1 MKPITLTMSAFG
13 SYAGEEIIDFAQIEG
28 GVFLIT
34 GDTGAGKTTIFDAIT
49 YALYNQTSGGK
60 RDGAMMRSQY
70 AKGDVPTFVELVFSC
85 KGKDYKVRRNPS
97 YDRPSKRRN
106 KDGERTYTAEAA
118 SVSLTMPDGREY
130 PGKIGE
136 INEKIVEILGVGK
149 EQFTQVAMIAQG
161 EFIRLLHAS
170 SKDRKE
176 IFARI
181 FDTGIYETIQKR
193 LREKSKALYGKL
205 EDNRKLCVHEI
216 QGVQCDA
223 DSVYLEKWEESRQR
237 LETEQGQILE
247 ILSRI
252 ISEQKEQEGKLG
264 EREKEILGQQEEL
277 NYKLRQAKEINLL
290 FEQAKTADEE
300 IRDRECLLKGLQGR
314 QEESKKKSDDA
325 MQRLRERAP
334 ILTEEIAGL
343 KSLLPKYARL
353 TEREQEAAQAKQQKQ
368 SVEKKLQRQIKSLND
383 IEAAVQEL
391 EKVNRELET
400 ESKELPELL
409 QRMEEL
415 ESREKILEEML
426 QTRKH
431 WTAGEAKRRKGQEE
445 IGRLSEDYQK
455 KSREHD
461 SKYRM
466 FIEGQAGI
474 LAQSLTDGQPCPVCG
489 SREHPDKA
497 GISAGAVTEQQVED
511 AKQARELAD
520 KSLQEY
526 REKFQKIKEECEQ
539 QKALLFRDGKR
550 MFGEEFEADMI
561 EPELL
566 KAGEMRM
573 ELAEKLEKCRKSAE
587 ALEQQ
592 QKKLEEHK
600 DTAVT
605 LRDEIEALKAKQFE
619 TTLAFEKAE
628 QARKDLQG
636 ELPFGTEEQ
645 VKEQLAS
652 REKKMQALEAE
663 KAKSEQDLQ
672 KLREELVA
680 NQAALKEQQKNRK
693 VLAQQMEGK
702 SLIETTELEKRMEEL
717 GRQSQTL
724 EKEKRSLVTMIER
737 NREAKKNLASLY
749 RERDSLKEQYE
760 LVGNLDRTA
769 NGNLA
774 KQARMDLQT
783 YVQRKYFRYII
794 GEANRR
800 LVKMNGEQFMLQCRD
815 MENLGKQGEVGLDLD
830 VYDLVTD
837 RVRDVKTLSGGE
849 SFLAAL
855 SMALGMADVIQMT
868 AGSIH
873 LDMMFIDEGF
883 GSLDE
888 EARHRA
894 VGILNELAGDTRMV
908 GIISH
913 VTELKEQ
920 MDKKLVIS
928 KGSKGSHARWEIED

>member
-70 AKGDVPTFVELVFSC
+70 ARADVPTFVELVFSC
-85 KGKDYKVRRNPS
+85 QGKDYKVRRNPS

-118 SVSLTMPDGREY
+118 SVSLIMPDGREY
-130 PGKIGE
+130 PGKIWE

-181 FDTGIYETIQKR
+181 FDTGIYENIQKR

-205 EDNRKLCVHEI
+205 EDNRKLCIHEI

-223 DSVYLEKWEESRQR
+223 DSVYLEKWEESSQR

-247 ILSRI
+247 ILGRI

-300 IRDRECLLKGLQGR
+300 IRDRERLLRELQGR
-314 QEESKKKSDDA
+314 QEESKKKSDDV
-325 MQRLRERAP
+325 MQRLRERVP

-391 EKVNRELET
+391 EKANRDLEI
-400 ESKELPELL
+400 ESSKLPELL
-409 QRMEEL
+409 QRTEEL
-415 ESREKILEEML
+415 AGREKILKEML

-445 IGRLSEDYQK
+445 IGRLSENYQK

-474 LAQSLTDGQPCPVCG
+474 LAQSLIDGQPCPVCG

-497 GISAGAVTEQQVED
+497 GISEGAVTEQQVED
-511 AKQARELAD
+511 AKRARELAD

-550 MFGEEFEADMI
+550 MFGEEFEAEMI

-566 KAGEMRM
+566 KTREMRM
-573 ELAEKLEKCRKSAE
+573 ELAEKLVKCRQSADI
-587 ALEQQ
+587 LEQQ
-592 QKKLEEHK
+592 QKKLEENK

-605 LRDEIEALKAKQFE
+605 LRDEIEVLKEKQFE
-619 TTLAFEKAE
+619 TSLAFEKAE

-645 VKEQLAS
+645 VKEQLTG
-652 REKKMQALEAE
+652 REKEMQMLEAE

-672 KLREELVA
+672 KLREELAA

-837 RVRDVKTLSGGE
+837 KVRDVKTLSGGE

-928 KGSKGSHARWEIED
+928 KGSRGSHARWEIED